1 MISLGATVHS
11 IDSNKTRI
19 NRFKENMKRLKYNT
33 VIENV
38 DILTYETE
46 KKWNK
51 ILLDVPCSSTG
62 TIRKNPDILYAKNEK
77 SVSSL
82 VDLQKK
88 LLEKSW
94 SLLKD
99 NGQLIYCNCS
109 LEKEEGETQIIQFLQ
124 KHKDCK
130 IDKISSNLIEDIEDS
145 VTNEGWLRVLPNGKK
160 SAKNRDGFF
169 VASLKKVS

>member
-19 NRFKENMKRLKYNT
+19 NRFKENMKRLKYNS

-77 SVSSL
+77 SVISL
-82 VDLQKK
+82 VESS
-88 LLEKSW
+88 EK
-94 SLLKD
+94 
-99 NGQLIYCNCS
+99 I
-109 LEKEEGETQIIQFLQ
+109 T
-124 KHKDCK
+124 
-130 IDKISSNLIEDIEDS
+130 
-145 VTNEGWLRVLPNGKK
+145 
-160 SAKNRDGFF
+160 
-169 VASLKKVS
+169 